1 MLSGYNQRWGQPE
14 PKVFPQSS
22 LGPSPE
28 APAWLL
34 EDFTVGTSGEQLQ
47 GQGQSRSRGTNRPA
61 LEPAEPRLWERAV
74 EEYLE
79 VRMSTETRSEL
90 WTYVQGL
97 PTPTQGDNITS
108 TLCDLKLFLLQS
120 RGEVAASSGGC

>member
-1 MLSGYNQRWGQPE
+1 MGWAGRVVSKGEEFGLCSQGDGHRYSVWPGQSPGVEWGLLSGYNQRWGQSE

-22 LGPSPE
+22 LSPSPE

-61 LEPAEPRLWERAV
+61 LGPTEPRLWERAV

-79 VRMSTETRSEL
+79 VRMSTETCSAV
-90 WTYVQGL
+90 W
-97 PTPTQGDNITS
+97 P
-108 TLCDLKLFLLQS
+108 
-120 RGEVAASSGGC
+120 

>member
-1 MLSGYNQRWGQPE
+1 MLSGYNQRWRQPE

-22 LGPSPE
+22 LSPSPE

-47 GQGQSRSRGTNRPA
+47 GQGQSRSHGTNRPA
-61 LEPAEPRLWERAV
+61 LKPTEPRLWERAV
-74 EEYLE
+74 DKYLE
-79 VRMSTETRSEL
+79 VHMSTETCSEV
-90 WTYVQGL
+90 WTYMQGL

-120 RGEVAASSGGC
+120 R

>member
-22 LGPSPE
+22 LSPSPE

-47 GQGQSRSRGTNRPA
+47 GQGQSRSRDTDRPA
-61 LEPAEPRLWERAV
+61 LEPTEPRLRERAV

-79 VRMSTETRSEL
+79 VRMSTETCSAV
-90 WTYVQGL
+90 WTYMQGL
-97 PTPTQGDNITS
+97 PTPTQGENTIS
-108 TLCDLKLFLLQS
+108 TLCDPKLLLIQS
-120 RGEVAASSGGC
+120 RQEVTATSGGC

>member
-1 MLSGYNQRWGQPE
+1 MGSVLREIGTDTVFWPGQNPGVEWGMLSGYNQKWGQPE

-22 LGPSPE
+22 LSPSPE

-47 GQGQSRSRGTNRPA
+47 GQGQSRSRDTNRPA
-61 LEPAEPRLWERAV
+61 LEPTEPSLWERAV

-79 VRMSTETRSEL
+79 VLMST
-90 WTYVQGL
+90 
-97 PTPTQGDNITS
+97 
-108 TLCDLKLFLLQS
+108 
-120 RGEVAASSGGC
+120 